1 MLKPILCQSRQWL
14 LWALP
19 RVVGSTV
26 SSAGSTRAQAL
37 GFSTTPNYQKKARSR
52 GVYLKGVQSI
62 ILHHYNDLKT
72 SEANTF
78 VSRNPK
84 LKSLDKHQFDAV
96 LSLLKSRDYSWGDI
110 REHKDVLTL
119 MPSQLSDRLK
129 FLEEFSIPRPKLH
142 ELVYAQAYM
151 HSTVGF
157 LRKYG
162 VYSQDFDI
170 VRHLLE
176 NIKPLELPETFT
188 NAFQMQYK
196 NGLDEVQLSELY
208 FQILEKYLSLRFP
221 SDSEAVEILFKSDWS
236 PAWKPLVS
244 YRDICDIV
252 IDKLGLDFSYVMSN
266 TCILKIDP
274 LNVNKLLEKYPK
286 LGGVSTKEVSISEP
300 ELLLIPFTKIERWMK
315 ILRKYKVS
323 KFKFSID
330 TLRFF
335 RSSDY
340 TEVEERLK
348 VLSQLPE
355 WKIISLSDQ
364 LFGILRKPYGLK
376 RLLDAMHSGQV
387 FTNLSS
393 AAQDP
398 CGSVPVQRA
407 RRLPQEV
414 AAYMAQELNIE
425 EYEANELLDTEVR
438 THFGISNTRMVLELL
453 LNFGF
458 TREQV
463 LNGIQLL
470 NFQYGVVDEGLKLFP
485 SRPEAQPFDQWME
498 NPHVL
503 HLLAY
508 CIKKDAPHLR
518 LSTER

>member
-1 MLKPILCQSRQWL
+1 MLRPVLSQSCQWL

-19 RVVGSTV
+19 RVARNTACGKVHV
-26 SSAGSTRAQAL
+26 KLHAL
-37 GFSTTPNYQKKARSR
+37 QFSTTPNFQKKAKSR
-52 GVYLKGVQSI
+52 RVYLKGVQSI

-78 VSRNPK
+78 VSKNPK
-84 LKSLDKHQFDAV
+84 LKNVDKLQLDAV
-96 LSLLKSRDYSWGDI
+96 LMLLKSQEYRWEDI
-110 REHKDVLTL
+110 QQHKDVLTF
-119 MPSQLSDRLK
+119 MPSQLNDRLK
-129 FLEEFSIPRPKLH
+129 FLKEFSIPKPTLH
-142 ELVYAQAYM
+142 ELMYAQAYM

-162 VYSQDFDI
+162 VYSQNFDI
-170 VRHLLE
+170 VAHLLE
-176 NIKPLELPETFT
+176 NIKRLELPETFI
-188 NAFQMQYK
+188 NEFQEQYK
-196 NGLDEVQLSELY
+196 NNLDEVQLAELY
-208 FQILEKYLSLRFP
+208 FKILKKYLTMRFP
-221 SDSEAVEILFKSDWS
+221 SDSSAIEILFKGDWS

-244 YRDICDIV
+244 YQDICDIV
-252 IDKLGLDFSYVMSN
+252 VDTLRLDFSYVVSN
-266 TCILKIDP
+266 TCILNIDP
-274 LNVNKLLEKYPK
+274 VNVISLLKKYPK
-286 LGGVSTKEVSISEP
+286 LGGVSTIEVAVKEP
-300 ELLLIPFTKIERWMK
+300 ELFLIPFSKIERWTKM
-315 ILRKYKVS
+315 LWKYKVT
-323 KFKFSID
+323 KFNFSIE

-335 RSSDY
+335 RGSDFVG
-340 TEVEERLK
+340 VEERLK

-364 LFGILRKPYGLK
+364 LFVILRKPFGLK

-387 FTNLSS
+387 VNNLSS

-398 CGSVPVQRA
+398 SANVPVQRS

-425 EYEANELLDTEVR
+425 EYEANELLDAEVQ
-438 THFGISNTRMVLELL
+438 THFGISNTCMVLELL
-453 LNFGF
+453 LNYGF

-470 NFQYGVVDEGLKLFP
+470 NFQYGVVCDGLKQFP
-485 SRPEAQPFDQWME
+485 NRPEAQPFDQWME

-518 LSTER
+518 LSPER

>member
-1 MLKPILCQSRQWL
+1 MLRPVLSQSRQWL

-19 RVVGSTV
+19 RVFGNTACGEAHVKLH
-26 SSAGSTRAQAL
+26 AL
-37 GFSTTPNYQKKARSR
+37 QFSTTPNFQKAKSR
-52 GVYLKGVQSI
+52 RIYLKGVQSI

-78 VSRNPK
+78 VSKNPK
-84 LKSLDKHQFDAV
+84 LKNLDKLQLDAV
-96 LSLLKSRDYSWGDI
+96 LSLLKHQDYSWEDI

-129 FLEEFSIPRPKLH
+129 FLEEFSIPKPTLH
-142 ELVYAQAYM
+142 ELMYAQAYM
-151 HSTVGF
+151 HCTVGF

-162 VYSQDFDI
+162 VYSENFDI
-170 VRHLLE
+170 VAHLIK
-176 NIKPLELPETFT
+176 NIEPLKLPETFI
-188 NAFQMQYK
+188 NEFQEQYK
-196 NGLDEVQLSELY
+196 NNLEEVPLAELY
-208 FQILEKYLSLRFP
+208 FTILKKYLTMRFP
-221 SDSEAVEILFKSDWS
+221 SDSMAVEILFKGDFS

-244 YRDICDIV
+244 YQDICNIV
-252 IDKLGLDFSYVMSN
+252 IDMLGLDFSYVMSN
-266 TCILKIDP
+266 TCILNIDP
-274 LNVNKLLEKYPK
+274 VNVTNLLEKYPK
-286 LGGVSTKEVSISEP
+286 LGGAPTTEVAVKEP
-300 ELLLIPFTKIERWMK
+300 ELLLIPFSKIERWTKM
-315 ILRKYKVS
+315 LRKYKVT
-323 KFKFSID
+323 KFSISLEI
-330 TLRFF
+330 LRFF
-335 RSSDY
+335 RGSNFA
-340 TEVEERLK
+340 EVEERLK

-364 LFGILRKPYGLK
+364 LFVILRKPYGLK

-387 FTNLSS
+387 VNNLSS
-393 AAQDP
+393 ATQEP
-398 CGSVPVQRA
+398 NVPVQRC

-414 AAYMAQELNIE
+414 AAYMAEELNIE
-425 EYEANELLDTEVR
+425 EYEANDLLNAEVR

-453 LNFGF
+453 LNYGF

-470 NFQYGVVDEGLKLFP
+470 NFQYGVVCEGLKQFP
-485 SRPEAQPFDQWME
+485 NRPEAQPFEQWME